1 MSVTEILE
9 ELGSMP
15 RSDKLRVLQRLAADI
30 AREEAATALEPGV
43 AYPVWAPHDAFEAA
57 DTLLQALEAEPSVEH
72 G

>member
-9 ELGSMP
+9 ELEAMP
-15 RSDKLRVLQRLAADI
+15 RSDKFRVLQRLVADI
-30 AREEAATALEPGV
+30 AREEAATPLRADAV
-43 AYPVWAPHDAFEAA
+43 YPVWAPHDAFEAA